1 MADQRVVIVT
11 GSSTGIGEDIARRFA
26 RDENARL
33 VINSRTA
40 QRCEP
45 VAESLRQEGFDA
57 IAVPGDV
64 RSAADNQKLVDAAV
78 ERWGR
83 VDVMINNA
91 GINRIARSE
100 DISEED
106 FKLVLDTM
114 LVGPLLGS
122 QAAAKQMMK
131 QDPQGGVII
140 NISSLWGLTVYLY
153 RAAYASAKH
162 GLEGLTKVLAVEWA
176 PKNIRVLSIC
186 PAFIKTEM
194 DEGDSSSPVG
204 GYTEADILRRTPMHR
219 YGSLEEV
226 SNAVLFAASPKAS
239 YLTGSPIIVDGGWMA
254 YGGW

>member
-1 MADQRVVIVT
+1 MPEPRVVVVT

-26 RDENARL
+26 REEGARVVL
-33 VINSRTA
+33 NSRTA
-40 QRCEP
+40 ARCEP
-45 VAESLRQEGFDA
+45 VAESLRKEGYDA

-64 RSAADNQKLVDAAV
+64 RVKADVEKVVDEAV
-78 ERWGR
+78 RRWGR
-83 VDVMINNA
+83 VDVMVNNA
-91 GINRIARSE
+91 GINRIAKSE
-100 DISEED
+100 DLTEED
-106 FKLVLDTM
+106 YRLVLDTM
-114 LVGPLLGS
+114 LVGPLFGC
-122 QAAAKQMMK
+122 QAAGRHMMA
-131 QDPQGGVII
+131 QDPKGGVII

-176 PKNIRVLSIC
+176 PHDIRVLTIC

-219 YGSLEEV
+219 YGTLEEV

>member
-1 MADQRVVIVT
+1 MSEPRVIIVT

-26 RDENARL
+26 HDEGAR
-33 VINSRTA
+33 VVVNSRTA
-40 QRCEP
+40 PRCEP
-45 VAESLRQEGFDA
+45 IAASLRAEGHDVV
-57 IAVPGDV
+57 AVPGDV
-64 RSAADNQKLVDAAV
+64 RRRADNQRLVDAAV

-91 GINRIARSE
+91 GVNRIGKSE

-106 FKLVLDTM
+106 FRLVLDTM
-114 LVGPLLGS
+114 LIGPLLGA
-122 QAAAKQMMK
+122 QAAGKQMMK

-176 PKNIRVLSIC
+176 PHNIRVLSIC

-194 DEGDSSSPVG
+194 DEGDSSNPVG

-239 YLTGSPIIVDGGWMA
+239 YMSGSPLIIDGGWMA